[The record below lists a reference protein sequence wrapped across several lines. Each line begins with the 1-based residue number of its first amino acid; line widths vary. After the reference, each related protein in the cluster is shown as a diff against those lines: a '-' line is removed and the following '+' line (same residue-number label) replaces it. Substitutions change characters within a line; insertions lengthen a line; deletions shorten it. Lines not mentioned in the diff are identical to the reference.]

1 MCSSNNG
8 KWILLRQHVEAAAA
22 PAAKLVSTWRR
33 VKSIEEIFHT
43 LQTTSLP
50 IELSVQPLHE
60 TLEDHVINVANI
72 RGFPFDFDTYAF

>member
-1 MCSSNNG
+1 MQ
-8 KWILLRQHVEAAAA
+8 LQQRQMDPVA

-33 VKSIEEIFHT
+33 EKSIEELFHT
-43 LQTTSLP
+43 LQTLSLP

-72 RGFPFDFDTYAF
+72 RGFPFDFDAYAF